1 MKFNNLLYKDLPV
14 FNIVLNDDD
23 ETQGL
28 SVVSI
33 VDDPAVC
40 QSLFCF
46 KNEEKKPMM
55 FVEEKN
61 EQHCITS
68 VAILADVPIYR
79 YSPEMGEYY
88 VVFEKQTIRDLV
100 EKYSKDNY
108 NNLVSFQ
115 HNGQIVNDFIM
126 LESYF
131 VDKEKGIAPTQF
143 DVPDGSWM
151 VTYKCTNDDTWE
163 MVKNELGTGGYSIE
177 ILCDIEPAPDT
188 QEIFDEPEPVFD
200 EDEEFMNWL
209 DELLKAL
216 EEADCEIIMESD
228 KNKWLVNGDGEYWL
242 DEEGNKVPAKCP
254 KCGADV
260 GVYIKGEPVFLCSE
274 CGEYLGTV
282 KFPDNEMFSVEVK
295 KKINLNSDDEDE
307 DDGFWHL
314 NFEEVERS
322 DIAKLIN
329 KGVKINKVDYWV
341 YGIGK
346 DGDKDAA
353 ILYDPAK
360 SKYVVMPLKDIKQFL
375 PLKVKVGDFPLLP
388 DDIVDNDAITVQ
400 KTVVSNDIPSIMHN
414 HILAELTY
422 NDGLP
427 NPATGYRQVA
437 IVAEGLTS
445 AGNHCF
451 RAYELFGD
459 SRSAAEGEMPL
470 PSWRLFLTKRAKFKA
485 MVGTEPYTREW
496 LASLEPKYNWT
507 GDRSMGENGSG
518 CTDHITWDEFNN

>member
-151 VTYKCTNDDTWE
+151 VTYKCTNDETWE
-163 MVKNELGTGGYSIE
+163 MVKNELATGGYSIE

-216 EEADCEIIMESD
+216 EDADCEIIMESD
-228 KNKWLVNGDGEYWL
+228 K
-242 DEEGNKVPAKCP
+242 
-254 KCGADV
+254 
-260 GVYIKGEPVFLCSE
+260 
-274 CGEYLGTV
+274 
-282 KFPDNEMFSVEVK
+282 
-295 KKINLNSDDEDE
+295 KKIKLSSDDV
-307 DDGFWHL
+307 DDGLWSL
-314 NFEEVERS
+314 NFEEVERT
-322 DIAKLIN
+322 DITRLIDS
-329 KGVKINKVDYWV
+329 KKSAIIDGREYWV
-341 YGIGK
+341 QGIGK
-346 DGDKDAA
+346 DGGKDVAV
-353 ILYDPAK
+353 LYDPKAT
-360 SKYVVMPLKDIKQFL
+360 KYVVKPLSNIKEFEPTNTSVGNFPPL
-375 PLKVKVGDFPLLP
+375 PK
-388 DDIVDNDAITVQ
+388 DIVDNDDITIQ
-400 KTVVSNDIPSIMHN
+400 KTVNSNDIGSILHN
-414 HILAELTY
+414 RITCMVQY
-422 NDGLP
+422 NDEQP
-427 NPATGYRQVA
+427 NPATGYRQIAVVA
-437 IVAEGLTS
+437 WGITT
-445 AGNHCF
+445 AGNECI
-451 RAYELFGD
+451 RCYELFGD
-459 SRSAAEGEMPL
+459 SRSGEVPDYKLM
-470 PSWRLFLTKRAKFKA
+470 LTKRIRTLKPMWNTQPWGK
-485 MVGTEPYTREW
+485 EILDSR
-496 LASLEPKYNWT
+496 YNWG
-507 GDRSMGENGSG
+507 GDDSMVTVFE
-518 CTDHITWDEFNN
+518 HITETDFMTND

>member
-188 QEIFDEPEPVFD
+188 QEIFDEPEPLHD

-209 DELLKAL
+209 NELLKAL
-216 EEADCEIIMESD
+216 EDADCEIIMESD
-228 KNKWLVNGDGEYWL
+228 K
-242 DEEGNKVPAKCP
+242 
-254 KCGADV
+254 
-260 GVYIKGEPVFLCSE
+260 
-274 CGEYLGTV
+274 
-282 KFPDNEMFSVEVK
+282 
-295 KKINLNSDDEDE
+295 KKIKLESDEDDDED
-307 DDGFWHL
+307 GLWHL
-314 NFEEVERS
+314 NFEVERT
-322 DIAKLIN
+322 DIAKAVDQKKAVLIN
-329 KGVKINKVDYWV
+329 GKEKWV
-341 YGIGK
+341 HSLGK
-346 DGDKDAA
+346 NGDNNIAV
-353 ILYDPAK
+353 LYDPK
-360 SKYVVMPLKDIKQFL
+360 NGKWETVNIKDIKTWE
-375 PLKVKVGDFPLLP
+375 PTKTTIGEFPEVP
-388 DDIVDNDAITVQ
+388 SSITSNDNITIQRSINTGSYSDLIHSRATVQ
-400 KTVVSNDIPSIMHN
+400 ISYDDEEPQPH
-414 HILAELTY
+414 
-422 NDGLP
+422 
-427 NPATGYRQVA
+427 TGYRQCLVIA
-437 IVAEGLTS
+437 WGLTKK
-445 AGNHCF
+445 GNECI
-451 RAYELFGD
+451 RVYESFGD
-459 SRSAAEGEMPL
+459 SRSAADGTNYIPNY
-470 PSWRLFLTKRAKFKA
+470 RLMLTRRCKAFKP
-485 MVGTEPYTREW
+485 MVGVAPYGRDMLDSRCNFDGDKSMEPCY
-496 LASLEPKYNWT
+496 
-507 GDRSMGENGSG
+507 
-518 CTDHITWDEFNN
+518 DHIMLSDFND

>member
-151 VTYKCTNDDTWE
+151 VTYKCTNDETWE
-163 MVKNELGTGGYSIE
+163 MVKNELATGGYSIE

-216 EEADCEIIMESD
+216 EDADY
-228 KNKWLVNGDGEYWL
+228 N
-242 DEEGNKVPAKCP
+242 
-254 KCGADV
+254 
-260 GVYIKGEPVFLCSE
+260 
-274 CGEYLGTV
+274 
-282 KFPDNEMFSVEVK
+282 VEFENSK
-295 KKINLNSDDEDE
+295 KKVETDDWDL
-307 DDGFWHL
+307 GF
-314 NFEEVERS
+314 EVERS
-322 DIAKLIN
+322 DIAKLVN
-329 KGVKINKVDYWV
+329 KGVQINNKDYWV

-346 DGDKDAA
+346 DSGKDAA
-353 ILYDPAK
+353 ILYDPNK
-360 SKYVVMPLKDIKQFL
+360 EKYVIMPLKDIKQFE
-375 PLKVKVGDFPLLP
+375 PLKAPVGEFPPLP
-388 DDIVDNDAITVQ
+388 KDIVDNDDITVQ
-400 KTVVSNDIPSIMHN
+400 KTVVSNDIPSLLHN
-414 HILAELTY
+414 RVVTMLSY
-422 NDGLP
+422 NDEQP
-427 NPATGYRQVA
+427 QPHTAFRQVA
-437 IVAEGLTS
+437 IVAYGITK
-445 AGNHCF
+445 AGNTAIRC
-451 RAYELFGD
+451 YEMFGD
-459 SRSAAEGEMPL
+459 SRSAADGTGVIPDY
-470 PSWRLFLTKRAKFKA
+470 RLFLIKRIQSLKP
-485 MVGTEPYTREW
+485 MIGTEPWGRDV
-496 LASLEPKYNWT
+496 LDSRYNWSDDK
-507 GDRSMGENGSG
+507 GLPDLF
-518 CTDHITWDEFNN
+518 DHITEADFQ

>member
-55 FVEEKN
+55 FVDEKN

-79 YSPEMGEYY
+79 YDASMGEYY

-115 HNGQIVNDFIM
+115 HNGKIVNDFIM

-163 MVKNELGTGGYSIE
+163 MVKNELATGGYSIE
-177 ILCDIEPAPDT
+177 ILCDIEPAPAT
-188 QEIFDEPEPVFD
+188 QEIFDEPEPVYD

-216 EEADCEIIMESD
+216 EDADCEIIMESNHNP
-228 KNKWLVNGDGEYWL
+228 NKKEL
-242 DEEGNKVPAKCP
+242 D
-254 KCGADV
+254 
-260 GVYIKGEPVFLCSE
+260 
-274 CGEYLGTV
+274 
-282 KFPDNEMFSVEVK
+282 K
-295 KKINLNSDDEDE
+295 KKIKLESDEDDDED
-307 DDGFWHL
+307 GLWHL
-314 NFEEVERS
+314 NFEVERT
-322 DIAKLIN
+322 DVAKAVDSKKAVLIDG
-329 KGVKINKVDYWV
+329 KEKWV
-341 YGIGK
+341 HGLGKEDGK
-346 DGDKDAA
+346 DVAV
-353 ILYDPAK
+353 LYDPK
-360 SKYVVMPLKDIKQFL
+360 NGKWETRDIKTIKTWE
-375 PLKVKVGDFPLLP
+375 PTKTAVGTFPEVP
-388 DDIVDNDAITVQ
+388 SSIT
-400 KTVVSNDIPSIMHN
+400 SNDNITIQRNVNTGSYSDLIHSRATVMISYDDEQPQPH
-414 HILAELTY
+414 
-422 NDGLP
+422 
-427 NPATGYRQVA
+427 TGYRQCLVIA
-437 IVAEGLTS
+437 WGLTKK
-445 AGNHCF
+445 GNECI
-451 RAYELFGD
+451 RVYESFGD
-459 SRSAAEGEMPL
+459 SRSAAEGENYIPNY
-470 PSWRLFLTKRAKFKA
+470 RLMLTRRCKAFKP
-485 MVGTEPYTREW
+485 MVGVAPYGRDMLDSRCNFDGDKSMEPCY
-496 LASLEPKYNWT
+496 
-507 GDRSMGENGSG
+507 
-518 CTDHITWDEFNN
+518 DHIMLSDFDN

>member
-188 QEIFDEPEPVFD
+188 QEIFDEPEPLYD

-216 EEADCEIIMESD
+216 EDADCEIIMESD
-228 KNKWLVNGDGEYWL
+228 
-242 DEEGNKVPAKCP
+242 
-254 KCGADV
+254 
-260 GVYIKGEPVFLCSE
+260 
-274 CGEYLGTV
+274 
-282 KFPDNEMFSVEVK
+282 K
-295 KKINLNSDDEDE
+295 KKINLNSDDED
-307 DDGFWHL
+307 DGLWSL
-314 NFEEVERS
+314 NFEVERT
-322 DIAKLIN
+322 DIAKAVDQKKAVLIN
-329 KGVKINKVDYWV
+329 GKEKWV
-341 YGIGK
+341 HSLGK
-346 DGDKDAA
+346 NGDNDIAV
-353 ILYDPAK
+353 LYDPK
-360 SKYVVMPLKDIKQFL
+360 NGKWETVNIKDIKTWEPTKTTIGEFPDL
-375 PLKVKVGDFPLLP
+375 PKSITDN
-388 DDIVDNDAITVQ
+388 DDITIQRNVNTMSYSELI
-400 KTVVSNDIPSIMHN
+400 HN
-414 HILAELTY
+414 RVPVMLSYSDE
-422 NDGLP
+422 LP
-427 NPATGYRQVA
+427 NAHTGYRQCY
-437 IVAEGLTS
+437 IVAYGYTKANNECLRV
-445 AGNHCF
+445 F
-451 RAYELFGD
+451 QEYGD
-459 SRSAAEGEMPL
+459 SRSAAEGELPL
-470 PSWRLFLTKRAKFKA
+470 PSYRLMLTRRCKAFKP
-485 MVGTEPYTREW
+485 MQGVE
-496 LASLEPKYNWT
+496 KYPLSALNTSILNWD
-507 GDRSMGENGSG
+507 GDRSMEP
-518 CTDHITWDEFNN
+518 CIDHIRTEDFND

>member
-14 FNIVLNDDD
+14 FNIVLNDED

-46 KNEEKKPMM
+46 KNEEKKQMM
-55 FVEEKN
+55 FVDEKN

-79 YSPEMGEYY
+79 YDPSIGGYY

-115 HNGQIVNDFIM
+115 HNGEMVNDFIM

-151 VTYKCTNDDTWE
+151 VTYKCTNDETWE
-163 MVKNELGTGGYSIE
+163 LVKNELATGGYSIE

-188 QEIFDEPEPVFD
+188 QEIFEEPEPLHD

-216 EEADCEIIMESD
+216 EDADCEVIFENS
-228 KNKWLVNGDGEYWL
+228 
-242 DEEGNKVPAKCP
+242 
-254 KCGADV
+254 
-260 GVYIKGEPVFLCSE
+260 
-274 CGEYLGTV
+274 
-282 KFPDNEMFSVEVK
+282 K
-295 KKINLNSDDEDE
+295 KKVETDDWDL
-307 DDGFWHL
+307 GF
-314 NFEEVERS
+314 EVERT
-322 DIAKLIN
+322 DIAKLVN
-329 KGVKINKVDYWV
+329 KGVQINRTDYWV

-346 DGDKDAA
+346 DNGKDAA

-360 SKYVVMPLKDIKQFL
+360 SKYVIMPLKDIKQFE
-375 PLKVKVGDFPLLP
+375 PLKASVGEFPPLP
-388 DDIVDNDAITVQ
+388 DEIVDNDEITVQ
-400 KTVVSNDIPSIMHN
+400 KTIVSDDIPSLLHN
-414 HILAELTY
+414 RVVTVINY
-422 NDGLP
+422 NDEQP
-427 NPATGYRQVA
+427 NPH
-437 IVAEGLTS
+437 TS
-445 AGNHCF
+445 ARQICICAYGVTKAGNTAI
-451 RAYELFGD
+451 RAFELFGD
-459 SRSAAEGEMPL
+459 SRSAADGTGQIPDY
-470 PSWRLFLTKRAKFKA
+470 RLFLIKRIQSLKP
-485 MVGTEPYTREW
+485 MIGTEPWGREV
-496 LASLEPKYNWT
+496 LDSRYNWT
-507 GDRSMGENGSG
+507 GDKGLPDLF
-518 CTDHITWDEFNN
+518 DHITEADFQ

>member
-151 VTYKCTNDDTWE
+151 VTYKCTNDETWE
-163 MVKNELGTGGYSIE
+163 LVKNELATGGYSIE

-216 EEADCEIIMESD
+216 EEADCEILMESD
-228 KNKWLVNGDGEYWL
+228 KDKWLVNGDGEYWL
-242 DEEGNKVPAKCP
+242 DEDGNKVPVKCP

-282 KFPDNEMFSVEVK
+282 KFPDDEMFSVNIK
-295 KKINLNSDDEDE
+295 KKINLSSDDEDDDE
-307 DDGFWHL
+307 DGLWHL

-329 KGVKINKVDYWV
+329 KGVKINNTDYWV

-346 DGDKDAA
+346 DGGKDAA
-353 ILYDPAK
+353 ILYNPAK
-360 SKYVVMPLKDIKQFL
+360 SKYVVMPLKDIKQFE
-375 PLKVKVGDFPLLP
+375 PLKASVGEFPPLP
-388 DDIVDNDAITVQ
+388 DKIVDDENITVQ
-400 KTVVSNDIPSIMHN
+400 KTINSGSYSDLIHN
-414 HILAELTY
+414 RITCIINY
-422 NDGLP
+422 NDEQQPASFTGARQCLVIAWGLSEAQ
-427 NPATGYRQVA
+427 NEVIRV
-437 IVAEGLTS
+437 
-445 AGNHCF
+445 
-451 RAYELFGD
+451 YESFGT
-459 SRSAAEGEMPL
+459 SRSAAMGEDQIPNFRLLRTDRIISLKPMYGTQPYGRDMLDSRTNFEGDKSMHPCYEHITEAD
-470 PSWRLFLTKRAKFKA
+470 FLT
-485 MVGTEPYTREW
+485 
-496 LASLEPKYNWT
+496 
-507 GDRSMGENGSG
+507 
-518 CTDHITWDEFNN
+518 

>member
-55 FVEEKN
+55 FVDEKN

-79 YSPEMGEYY
+79 YDASMGEYY

-115 HNGQIVNDFIM
+115 HNGKIVNDFIM

-163 MVKNELGTGGYSIE
+163 MVKNELATGGYSIE
-177 ILCDIEPAPDT
+177 ILCDIEPAPAT
-188 QEIFDEPEPVFD
+188 QEIFDEPEPVYD

-216 EEADCEIIMESD
+216 VDAD
-228 KNKWLVNGDGEYWL
+228 Y
-242 DEEGNKVPAKCP
+242 
-254 KCGADV
+254 DV
-260 GVYIKGEPVFLCSE
+260 EFENS
-274 CGEYLGTV
+274 
-282 KFPDNEMFSVEVK
+282 K
-295 KKINLNSDDEDE
+295 KKVETDDWDL
-307 DDGFWHL
+307 GF
-314 NFEEVERS
+314 EVERT
-322 DIAKLIN
+322 DIAKLVN
-329 KGVKINKVDYWV
+329 KGVKINNTDFWV

-346 DGDKDAA
+346 DSGKDAA

-360 SKYVVMPLKDIKQFL
+360 SKYVIMPLKDIKQFE
-375 PLKVKVGDFPLLP
+375 PLKAPVGEFPPLP
-388 DDIVDNDAITVQ
+388 NEIVDDDNITVQ
-400 KTVVSNDIPSIMHN
+400 KTINSGSYSDLIHN
-414 HILAELTY
+414 RITCIINY
-422 NDGLP
+422 NDEQQPASFTGARQCLVIAWGLSEAQ
-427 NPATGYRQVA
+427 NEVIRV
-437 IVAEGLTS
+437 
-445 AGNHCF
+445 
-451 RAYELFGD
+451 YESFGT
-459 SRSAAEGEMPL
+459 SRSAA
-470 PSWRLFLTKRAKFKA
+470 
-485 MVGTEPYTREW
+485 
-496 LASLEPKYNWT
+496 
-507 GDRSMGENGSG
+507 MGEDQIPNFRLLRTDRIISLKPMYGTQPYGRDMLDSRTNFEG
-518 CTDHITWDEFNN
+518 DKSMHPCYDHIIEADFIV

>member
-131 VDKEKGIAPTQF
+131 VDKDKGIAPTQF

-151 VTYKCTNDDTWE
+151 VTYKCTNDETWE
-163 MVKNELGTGGYSIE
+163 LVKNELATGGYSIE

-188 QEIFDEPEPVFD
+188 QEIFDEPEPLHD

-216 EEADCEIIMESD
+216 EEADCEIVMESD
-228 KNKWLVNGDGEYWL
+228 K
-242 DEEGNKVPAKCP
+242 
-254 KCGADV
+254 
-260 GVYIKGEPVFLCSE
+260 
-274 CGEYLGTV
+274 
-282 KFPDNEMFSVEVK
+282 K
-295 KKINLNSDDEDE
+295 KNNLSSDDEDDE
-307 DDGFWHL
+307 DDGLWSL
-314 NFEEVERS
+314 NFVEVERT
-322 DIAKLIN
+322 DIAKLVN
-329 KGVKINKVDYWV
+329 KGVKINNTDFWV

-346 DGDKDAA
+346 DGGKDVA

-360 SKYVVMPLKDIKQFL
+360 SKYVIMPLKDIKQFE
-375 PLKVKVGDFPLLP
+375 PLKASVGEFPPLP
-388 DDIVDNDAITVQ
+388 DKIVDDENITVQ
-400 KTVVSNDIPSIMHN
+400 KTINSGSYSDLIHN
-414 HILAELTY
+414 RITCIINY
-422 NDGLP
+422 NDEQQPASFTGARQCLVIAWGLSEAQ
-427 NPATGYRQVA
+427 NEVIRV
-437 IVAEGLTS
+437 
-445 AGNHCF
+445 
-451 RAYELFGD
+451 YESFGT
-459 SRSAAEGEMPL
+459 SRSAA
-470 PSWRLFLTKRAKFKA
+470 
-485 MVGTEPYTREW
+485 
-496 LASLEPKYNWT
+496 
-507 GDRSMGENGSG
+507 MGEDQIPNFRLLR
-518 CTDHITWDEFNN
+518 TDRIISLKPMYGTQPYGREMLDSRTNFEGDKSMHPCYEHIELTDFDNA